1 MPSSG
6 SLYEVSWMIF
16 TTELL
21 DNFILSLKLTAQ
33 EYLQDRYFP
42 RLAG

>member
-6 SLYEVSWMIF
+6 SLYEASWMIF
-16 TTELL
+16 ATELL
-21 DNFILSLKLTAQ
+21 DNFILSLKLTAN
-33 EYLQDRYFP
+33 EYLQDRCFP

>member
-6 SLYEVSWMIF
+6 NFYETNWVIF
-16 TTELL
+16 ATELL
-21 DNFILSLKLTAQ
+21 DNFILSLKLIANG
-33 EYLQDRYFP
+33 YLQDRCFP